1 MKIDF
6 NNLEWGSKPSATKA
20 VTIAAKRAK
29 AIKSKGTRVFLDTNG
44 VIQGTV
50 KYGTEFIKRN
60 GEAYMRMGAMNTAE
74 FDKAE
79 ADIRK
84 QLYTAI
90 TQGVFDT
97 EIEAISVKL
106 SGMRKEEAFA

>member
-20 VTIAAKRAK
+20 VTIEAKRAK
-29 AIKSKGTRVFLDTNG
+29 AINSKGTRVFLDTNG

-60 GEAYMRMGAMNTAE
+60 GDAYMRMGTMNTAE
-74 FDKAE
+74 FDKAKQ
-79 ADIRK
+79 DIRK
-84 QLYTAI
+84 QLYAAVEE
-90 TQGVFDT
+90 GVFDT

-106 SGMRKEEAFA
+106 SELRNKEEA